1 MMYTITMYIA
11 IVYICTFNQWEP
23 GLLACIYSLRI
34 SVLIPK
40 ITIYSHE
47 QDSTEIKHVYAIYVR
62 GLNKP

>member
-1 MMYTITMYIA
+1 M
-11 IVYICTFNQWEP
+11 
-23 GLLACIYSLRI
+23 YSLRI

-47 QDSTEIKHVYAIYVR
+47 QDSTEIWHVYVIYVR